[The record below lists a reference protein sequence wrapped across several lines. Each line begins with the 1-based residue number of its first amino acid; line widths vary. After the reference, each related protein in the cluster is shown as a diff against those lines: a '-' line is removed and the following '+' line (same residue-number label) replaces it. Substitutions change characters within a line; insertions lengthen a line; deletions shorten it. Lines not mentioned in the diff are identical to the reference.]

1 MKRLFTAALAALA
14 LFAMPAW
21 AEEQDATAQIVMSA
35 NDSITA
41 CMTAMAQGADKASP
55 EMRGMILGTM
65 ASTCRQSV
73 VVAQPQ
79 AKPDGWATAGR
90 VLLGIG
96 QMYFGYKG
104 QAAMWAGITT
114 LSGQGFATADS
125 IATKGFDAVSKQ
137 PEVFITNTTPSGASL
152 LYPDP
157 AFGQ

>member
-1 MKRLFTAALAALA
+1 MKRLITAALAALA

-21 AEEQDATAQIVMSA
+21 ADEQDPTAQIVQSA
-35 NDSITA
+35 NTSITT
-41 CMTAMAQGADKASP
+41 CMTAMVEGAKTASP

-65 ASTCRQSV
+65 ASTCRQAV

-104 QAAMWAGITT
+104 QAAMWAGLTTIT
-114 LSGQGFATADS
+114 GQGFSTTESVAS
-125 IATKGFDAVSKQ
+125 KGFEAVSKQ

-152 LYPDP
+152 LYPD
-157 AFGQ
+157 ASFGQ